1 MTDEEDRIDLDTPS
15 WFYNRRGSDWRLKVA
30 LANEMEAFGLRL
42 QNNPIFILLYNL
54 QSFFSWRI
62 PKKFRTSFDNALTWL
77 RSKTLQLDGVRYII
91 SQGRRPPV
99 EVKKPI
105 LWETYFLP
113 PQRGEVRSPKEFC
126 RDGADPWVRA
136 IERFGGCV
144 KLIAVRGGYSMS
156 CLIKMYPEYA
166 DKIVNLGFIQKEY
179 NIIPINEIEEKQSE
193 PNLTILFVGREA
205 IRKGLQQLIS
215 ALSRLRAEGITNFHL
230 LVVSSFVDGKIDL
243 PVEGWIEHQREI
255 VHEEL
260 LTIFRRAQIFAMPSK
275 YESYGL
281 VYLEALANGCVTIAR
296 DEEPQ
301 RELMNYGQ
309 AGVLVDAYSVED
321 ITNHLRTILLDR
333 EERVRLACNAVTYY
347 TKHLS
352 QRVVRQNWA
361 DALSRL
367 RS

>member
-1 MTDEEDRIDLDTPS
+1 MTDKEDIVDLDSPS
-15 WFYNRRGSDWRLKVA
+15 WFYNRRGSDWRLKVI

-42 QNNPIFILLYNL
+42 QNNPAFVLLYNM
-54 QSFFSWRI
+54 QSFLSRRI
-62 PKKFRTSFDNALTWL
+62 PQKFRTSFDNALTWL
-77 RSKTLQLDGVRYII
+77 RSKTLQLKGVKYII

-99 EVKKPI
+99 EAKKPI

-113 PQRGEVRSPKEFC
+113 PQRGEMRSPKEFC
-126 RDGADPWVRA
+126 RGGADPWIRA
-136 IERFGGCV
+136 IDRFGGNV
-144 KLIAVRGGYSMS
+144 KLIAVRGRYSMS
-156 CLIKMYPEYA
+156 CLMKMYPEYA
-166 DKIVNLGFIQKEY
+166 DKIVNLGFVQREY
-179 NIIPINEIEEKQSE
+179 NIIPVKEIEKKQTES
-193 PNLTILFVGREA
+193 NLTILFVGREA
-205 IRKGLQQLIS
+205 IRKGLPQLIS
-215 ALSRLRAEGITNFHL
+215 ALSRLREEGITNFHL
-230 LVVSSFVDGKIDL
+230 LVVSSFVDGKIDIPL
-243 PVEGWIEHQREI
+243 VDWIEQHCEI

-296 DEEPQ
+296 NEEPQ
-301 RELMNYGQ
+301 RELMNYGE

-321 ITNHLRTILLDR
+321 ITNHLRTVLLDR

-347 TKHLS
+347 TEHLS
-352 QRVVRQNWA
+352 QRVVRQNWT